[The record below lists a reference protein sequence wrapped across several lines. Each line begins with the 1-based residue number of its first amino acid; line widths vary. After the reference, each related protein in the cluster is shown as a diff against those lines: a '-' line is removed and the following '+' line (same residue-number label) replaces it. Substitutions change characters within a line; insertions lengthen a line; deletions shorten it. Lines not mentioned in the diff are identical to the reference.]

1 VAGGSAAPFAG
12 APAQSYDPAWAPD
25 GRWLAFAARVNGRT
39 DVFAIRATGGSPIQL
54 TSLGAA
60 RAPAFSP
67 DGKQL
72 AFLAIAPASN
82 SFDLWVLDLETGA
95 DGTLTPGQPRQI
107 TQGMALDAD
116 SGVAWGR

>member
-1 VAGGSAAPFAG
+1 M
-12 APAQSYDPAWAPD
+12 
-25 GRWLAFAARVNGRT
+25 FAARPNGRT
-39 DVFAIRATGGSPIQL
+39 DLFAIRSNSSATDAGGTGLPIQL

-67 DGKQL
+67 DGAQL
-72 AFLAIAPASN
+72 AFLAIAPGSN
-82 SFDLWVLDLETGA
+82 SFDLWVLDLTTA
-95 DGTLTPGQPRQI
+95 SDGTLTPSQPRQI